1 MSHSPLLNLPGPS
14 QDLLDDIN
22 TALAD
27 ARQFVRAYDPELVV
41 IFSPDHYNGFFY
53 RVMPPFCIGTNA
65 VGVGDFGTQA
75 GPLNVPGD
83 IATDCATAVLDAGVD
98 VAISASM
105 DVDHGTVQPL
115 QTLFGDA
122 AATPVVPIF
131 INSVATPLGPLKR
144 TRALGAAVGRFVAT
158 LDKRVLL
165 LGSGG
170 LSHDPPV
177 PTLAT
182 APSSALGRIV
192 DGEPMTPEQ
201 RQARQ
206 TAVIGLA
213 QEFAHGRG
221 GHFDITSRRKNGR
234 TRQSMIGKPRN
245 EAHVEV
251 IEPGRLRVRLSIAEQ
266 GMWWGAALLAGRLR
280 GFVPKA
286 LALPGISGQS
296 QRPRRS
302 RVERRPSNGCAVF
315 IQRPKPTQHRRP
327 LILAPAQRSH
337 ADGLRFLRVDDLP

>member
-22 TALAD
+22 TALTG
-27 ARQFVRAYDPELVV
+27 AREFVRAYDPELVV

-65 VGVGDFGTQA
+65 AGIGDFGTQA
-75 GPLNVPGD
+75 GPLNVPAD

-105 DVDHGTVQPL
+105 DVDHGTIQPL
-115 QTLFGDA
+115 QTLFGGDA
-122 AATPVVPIF
+122 AAIPVVPIF

-144 TRALGAAVGRFVAT
+144 ARALGAAVGDFVAT
-158 LDKRVLL
+158 LDMRVLL

-182 APSSALGRIV
+182 APRSALGRIV
-192 DGEPMTPEQ
+192 HGEPMTPEQ
-201 RQARQ
+201 RLARQ

-213 QEFAHGRG
+213 EEFAQGRG
-221 GHFDITSRRKNGR
+221 PMHPINPEWDHRLLDILDRGDLAAVDDWPNEWIAREGGNSAHEIR
-234 TRQSMIGKPRN
+234 TW
-245 EAHVEV
+245 
-251 IEPGRLRVRLSIAEQ
+251 IAAF
-266 GMWWGAALLAGRLR
+266 AALASQGRYQTTQRYYRAAPELIAGFAVRTAEL
-280 GFVPKA
+280 KA
-286 LALPGISGQS
+286 AG
-296 QRPRRS
+296 
-302 RVERRPSNGCAVF
+302 
-315 IQRPKPTQHRRP
+315 
-327 LILAPAQRSH
+327 
-337 ADGLRFLRVDDLP
+337 